1 MKKGFS
7 KADFLIDDRSLKA
20 LEFFEVVNLL
30 EKNACSPIGKERCR
44 QARPTAELTEINR
57 SLSQIDELKRIDSEC
72 GPSPPVDL
80 CDTRDALKKIRVT
93 GAVLEPQ
100 ELIDISTN
108 IQTCQKVK
116 RFFKKTDTLCPHLMA
131 LIDRLSVCGDV
142 GAEIRRCLDPD
153 GMIRDE
159 ASSNLKRLRGT
170 IRELRTKIQKEME
183 SLLKEE
189 DFRPVLRD
197 RIITQRN
204 GRTVLLVKPEF
215 RGRIKGIV
223 HDCSH
228 SRMSLFVEPI
238 SVVEMNNDLNV
249 LLDNE
254 REEEIRVLQR
264 LTETVREEEEGLS
277 QDLDVLGELDLV
289 CAKMKLSRLL
299 QGIQPEINESGSI
312 RLLKARHPLLFH
324 RKPEETVPIDLILE
338 PDHPVLV
345 ISGANAGGKTVAL
358 KTLGLLTLM
367 FQSGMEIP
375 VGEGS
380 QISVYRRVFAE
391 IGDEQSIG
399 DDLSTFSAHLL
410 HLNEIFEVADA
421 NSLVLVDEICGGTNV
436 TEGAAMAMGVLDYL
450 RERGA
455 AVVVTTHLDPLKEY
469 GYATP
474 GVNNV
479 GVEFDPETLEPLYR
493 LSYGTS
499 APSHAFLVAE
509 KMGVSRD
516 VLDKA
521 GRYQQKSEGSTAA
534 MIQKLEQ
541 LQVDVNR
548 RRDELSELQ
557 KQVAKRRA
565 RLDELLRGIR
575 EKRDQILLR
584 VEERGRRL
592 LRQTEKELKELVQ
605 SLPPPEAG
613 EKKPERKIQEID
625 HRFLSQVRRQG
636 RRRARVENLKPGEW
650 VRILDLNREGMV
662 SDVQEAT
669 DTVEVLVG
677 KFKIKTSLDNLRR
690 VEGDKGASKK
700 PLAPTAT
707 VSSSS
712 DAMREINVI
721 GLTVDE
727 ALPVVDKFID
737 GALVESFD
745 TVTIIHGIGSG
756 KLREAIQDYLK
767 GHRAVR
773 GLGCADPACGGV
785 GVTVVQLG
793 WDENV
798 ALEEKH
804 NGRPHCA

>member
-30 EKNACSPIGKERCR
+30 EQNTSSPIGKERCR
-44 QARPTAELTEINR
+44 QVRPTVDLSEIKR
-57 SLSQIDELKRIDSEC
+57 SLSQINELKRIDSEW
-72 GPSPPVDL
+72 GPNPPVDL
-80 CDTRDALKKIRVT
+80 CDTRDALKKTRVT

-116 RFFKKTDTLCPHLMA
+116 RFFKKTDILCPHLVA
-131 LIDRLSVCGDV
+131 LIDRLSVCEDV

-159 ASSNLKRLRGT
+159 ASSNLKRLRET

-189 DFRPVLRD
+189 DFRLVLQD

-228 SRMSLFVEPI
+228 SRMSLYVEPI

-264 LTETVREEEEGLS
+264 LTETVREEEEDLS
-277 QDLDVLGELDLV
+277 QDLEVLGELDLV
-289 CAKMKLSRLL
+289 CAKMKLSQLL
-299 QGIQPEINESGSI
+299 QGIQPEIDESGSI
-312 RLLKARHPLLFH
+312 RLLKARHPFLFQ

-358 KTLGLLTLM
+358 KTLGLLALM

-380 QISVYRRVFAE
+380 QISVHGRVFAE

-410 HLNEIFEVADA
+410 HLNDIFEVADA

-474 GVNNV
+474 GVKNV
-479 GVEFDPETLEPLYR
+479 GVEFDPETLQPLYR

-516 VLDKA
+516 VLKKA
-521 GRYQQKSEGSTAA
+521 SRYQQKSEGSTAA
-534 MIQKLEQ
+534 IIQKLEQ
-541 LQVDVNR
+541 VQVEVNR
-548 RRDELSELQ
+548 RREDLSELQ
-557 KQVAKRRA
+557 EQVARRRA

-575 EKRDQILLR
+575 EKRAQILLR

-625 HRFLSQVRRQG
+625 HRFRSQVRRQ
-636 RRRARVENLKPGEW
+636 RRKRAKVENLKPGEW

-662 SDVQEAT
+662 SNVQEAI

-690 VEGDKGASKK
+690 VESGKGASQK
-700 PLAPTAT
+700 PLTPMAT

-712 DAMREINVI
+712 DAMKEINVI

-737 GALVESFD
+737 GALVESFE

-756 KLREAIQDYLK
+756 KLREAIQDYLRR
-767 GHRAVR
+767 HRAVT
-773 GLGCADPACGGV
+773 GLGCADPARGGV

-793 WDENV
+793 WDESV